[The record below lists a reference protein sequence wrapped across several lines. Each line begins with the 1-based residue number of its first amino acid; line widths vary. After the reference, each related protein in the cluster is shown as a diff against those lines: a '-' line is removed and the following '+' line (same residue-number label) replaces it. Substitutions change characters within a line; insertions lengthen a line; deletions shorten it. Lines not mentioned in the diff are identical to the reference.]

1 MNSFKIAYLPIT
13 YDNQSNIDKLKGL
26 CRKECR
32 APKPSNPVADNP
44 PVSVKQPDEPEDS
57 LPMIDI
63 APQAKE
69 QHPAN
74 LKALHKQLEE
84 LAAERLKQRPDSKR
98 PQTHAVGVPVLVIRG
113 K

>member
-1 MNSFKIAYLPIT
+1 
-13 YDNQSNIDKLKGL
+13 
-26 CRKECR
+26 
-32 APKPSNPVADNP
+32 
-44 PVSVKQPDEPEDS
+44 
-57 LPMIDI
+57 MIDI

-84 LAAERLKQRPDSKR
+84 LAAKGLKQSTNNER
-98 PQTHAVGVPVLVIRG
+98 PQTHAVRVPVLVIRG